1 MHYLSRSF
9 DKGYIPE
16 DWTDSFLRPFP
27 KLGKDHH
34 THKLNGYR
42 ILTMQYTAGKLME
55 RIVARKFARDLDDR
69 KILSANQGEVLGVR
83 PG

>member
-1 MHYLSRSF
+1 
-9 DKGYIPE
+9 
-16 DWTDSFLRPFP
+16 
-27 KLGKDHH
+27 
-34 THKLNGYR
+34 LNGYR
-42 ILTMQYTAGKLME
+42 ILTTKNTVGKLME

>member
-1 MHYLSRSF
+1 M
-9 DKGYIPE
+9 
-16 DWTDSFLRPFP
+16 
-27 KLGKDHH
+27 
-34 THKLNGYR
+34 NGYH
-42 ILTMQYTAGKLME
+42 ILTKQNTVGKLME